1 MRESCRS
8 GGRAYLVSGG
18 PASGTTELLG
28 ELVTQARNARIR
40 VITASARV
48 ENARGE
54 AFAAKIIRDLE
65 SDCFGMDGIGDKI
78 AAESI
83 QDRSRVQI
91 ALESLSSSLGNK
103 ANLADYSNFVD
114 RLRATLE
121 RAAAAAPVLLVVED
135 LQEADLA
142 SAEAI
147 SAAARDVRPMRLMIV
162 ATCASVASAERI
174 AHPSLAEFARL
185 SIHIRLADAN
195 GWGEKDPYA
204 LPVQR
209 GFGPPESSDKSNRAL
224 FLGSAAAIPSRDR
237 AISFSM
243 RRGTHVDEA
252 LLSARVASA
261 QSPIGD
267 PVATHSAGRNHNH
280 QQVQASIEY
289 SAASSDLAAVSE
301 RCELLTELGEV
312 QSRKGEKEAAEIS
325 LSEAALLAERL
336 QDPARLTR
344 IVLALPA
351 WHWPGPGE
359 ANPLALLMAQRGL
372 VMEHEDSGRRA
383 VLMARLAAELSYN
396 PAHERYCA
404 DLARAAMEQVLVKTD
419 RRSELYVR
427 LYRDQ
432 VLRQPEQLS
441 ERLTNAEEILRLAIE
456 AGDYG
461 ACYVAALGKSSSL
474 TTIGDMRAAEHAAE
488 FAMGIASTSQVRF
501 HHGLSAAFRAHR
513 AVMDGR
519 FEHATNEFSSLR
531 ALANALNLPYLMD
544 ACWPTMLMPYCEED
558 HLSELETVA
567 EDTVGRR
574 PSVLVYSALLSWL
587 KVQMGCFADASFL
600 LDRLAADE
608 FADLSRSAEGWVG
621 MAALADVC
629 AVLNRPEYGAILH
642 DRLLPCAGLNAT
654 LNAVAMFGSTERYVG
669 ILASLLGRLDEAIE
683 HFEKSYRF
691 DRRIGARPWAL
702 YSGIELAAGLA
713 RRGRVEDRARAQSL
727 LYSLE
732 AEAAG
737 LRMKR
742 ALLKLSETRK
752 LLSGGRAK
760 ARPEGR
766 EASIPNAKERSN
778 SESTAPQKRAD
789 GVRARTSIEEYDP
802 GNGERVAIF
811 SRNGEYWQVGYQG
824 YTSSI
829 GHRRG
834 LELISFL
841 LQHPGQEC
849 LAMELTHEGEARR
862 RAYGPEDRRVGDD
875 TGAPVLDAEAKRS
888 YRERLREIRDEV
900 ENLREAN
907 DVERASKLEEEQDFL
922 TRELARALGLFG
934 RDRKFGSEAERA
946 RKRVSIAITRAIRLL
961 SLHDEHL
968 GRYLERSIRTGNLC
982 CYIPDPGNPVKWSL

>member
-1 MRESCRS
+1 
-8 GGRAYLVSGG
+8 
-18 PASGTTELLG
+18 
-28 ELVTQARNARIR
+28 
-40 VITASARV
+40 
-48 ENARGE
+48 
-54 AFAAKIIRDLE
+54 
-65 SDCFGMDGIGDKI
+65 
-78 AAESI
+78 
-83 QDRSRVQI
+83 
-91 ALESLSSSLGNK
+91 
-103 ANLADYSNFVD
+103 
-114 RLRATLE
+114 
-121 RAAAAAPVLLVVED
+121 
-135 LQEADLA
+135 
-142 SAEAI
+142 
-147 SAAARDVRPMRLMIV
+147 
-162 ATCASVASAERI
+162 
-174 AHPSLAEFARL
+174 
-185 SIHIRLADAN
+185 
-195 GWGEKDPYA
+195 
-204 LPVQR
+204 
-209 GFGPPESSDKSNRAL
+209 
-224 FLGSAAAIPSRDR
+224 
-237 AISFSM
+237 
-243 RRGTHVDEA
+243 
-252 LLSARVASA
+252 
-261 QSPIGD
+261 
-267 PVATHSAGRNHNH
+267 VATHSAGRNHNH

-558 HLSELETVA
+558 HLSELETLA